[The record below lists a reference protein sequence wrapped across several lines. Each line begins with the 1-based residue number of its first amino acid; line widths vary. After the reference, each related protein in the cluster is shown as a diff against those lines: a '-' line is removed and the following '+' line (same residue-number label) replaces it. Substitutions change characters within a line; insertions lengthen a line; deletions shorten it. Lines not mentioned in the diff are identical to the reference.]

1 MGAFNIF
8 CSVSGIAS
16 LSGRTDFVREL
27 ADVREKEGAFEKWL
41 ERSGL
46 DKDSDDE
53 GTGEGPD
60 SDGEDEVAN
69 DDEED
74 ENENDGSQE
83 GNDENEGDEDKKKF
97 EDSTEEASDDGKD
110 SQFENKFPS
119 DEPGEDGKKRLHC
132 QTPEDQRKI
141 SEDDPSVVVFNVA
154 QGEDGDG
161 DFYNTKDPDQ
171 TYELYIDFGAF
182 PITFTA
188 YSILKTAAPR
198 LTTEALY
205 RLLTRNYSLEKHP
218 YTSCV
223 IPHINYGPAMKSW
236 GQEAMLTDV
245 IGGEDPGMRWM
256 KLLCSEIRS
265 TEDILY
271 EAWRGKGRLW
281 TFVRPNVFPIA
292 ETMPR
297 LEFVQVQPTGTP
309 ANEKLRE
316 AKTKKRS
323 LRSNKK
329 PSKFVSLPL
338 DVMMLMCEQL
348 TVTSFLYVLSL
359 NRAIR
364 TLLLPHVDQ
373 IAYRAMQALE
383 PYYFPSKPLASDD
396 TDRQRVELDA
406 WEHEWKEAGFE
417 IEGLRQKAPWLQYR
431 IQCSRSPSMR
441 NRRRIW
447 DIAQQMETLAV
458 KQGILDDS
466 D

>member
-8 CSVSGIAS
+8 CSVSGVAS

-46 DKDSDDE
+46 DKDSDDD
-53 GTGEGPD
+53 GTSEGPD

-69 DDEED
+69 DEEED
-74 ENENDGSQE
+74 ENQNDGSEE
-83 GNDENEGDEDKKKF
+83 GSEEGSEMDVEDQSDASSIPSLETQDDEDGENEGDEDKDEF

-119 DEPGEDGKKRLHC
+119 DEVLEGLLFSKEDVKASQDYVLIAGYLPGEDGKKRLHC

-281 TFVRPNVFPIA
+281 TFVRPKVFPIA
-292 ETMPR
+292 ETMPQTR
-297 LEFVQVQPTGTP
+297 VCAGP
-309 ANEKLRE
+309 ANW
-316 AKTKKRS
+316 
-323 LRSNKK
+323 
-329 PSKFVSLPL
+329 
-338 DVMMLMCEQL
+338 
-348 TVTSFLYVLSL
+348 
-359 NRAIR
+359 
-364 TLLLPHVDQ
+364 
-373 IAYRAMQALE
+373 
-383 PYYFPSKPLASDD
+383 
-396 TDRQRVELDA
+396 DA
-406 WEHEWKEAGFE
+406 
-417 IEGLRQKAPWLQYR
+417 
-431 IQCSRSPSMR
+431 C
-441 NRRRIW
+441 
-447 DIAQQMETLAV
+447 
-458 KQGILDDS
+458 
-466 D
+466 